1 MGCMSRASVKSY
13 YEELEDKFER
23 YKGIPALCEPGLH
36 QLIADQVCDLVPK
49 GGRVLD
55 VGCGR
60 GALSLRLHDRGLK
73 VDGCDLFDL
82 CECKDQ
88 IRFIHSSAE
97 DSKVTDEYD
106 AILMLE
112 LLQATESPFEL
123 VRKYAPFLKPGGY
136 LLITSPNTHSDLS
149 RAEYFLRGRHL
160 YFEDHN
166 VQQDGSIT
174 PVHEWQIRH
183 IFQDVGISYLSTTG
197 VLEER
202 VPPKGLAWSI
212 LKLYYAYAKTQGIE
226 ADRSKIS
233 VYLGQ
238 RA

>member
-1 MGCMSRASVKSY
+1 MSRESVKTY

-36 QLIADQVCDLVPK
+36 EVIADQVCELVPE
-49 GGRVLD
+49 GGQVLD

-60 GALSLRLHDRGLK
+60 GAMSLRLHDRGLK

-88 IRFIHSSAE
+88 INFIHASAE
-97 DSKVTDEYD
+97 DNKITGEYD

-123 VRKYAPFLKPGGY
+123 VRKYAPHLKKGGY
-136 LLITSPNTHSDLS
+136 MLISSPNIHSDLS

-166 VQQDGSIT
+166 VKQDGSIT
-174 PVHEWQIRH
+174 PVHEWQMRH
-183 IFQDVGISYLSTTG
+183 IFEDVGITFLRTSG

-202 VPPKGLAWSI
+202 VPPKGVAWSI
-212 LKLYYAYAKTQGIE
+212 LKLYAAYAKTQGIE
-226 ADRSKIS
+226 PDNSKIS
-233 VYLGQ
+233 VYVGQ
-238 RA
+238 RR